1 MPYGFALISVIHFL
15 SMSDETGPGIAQITV
30 NVEEHGTFR
39 VAEGVNLREGLREQ
53 GLFIDGSCGDKGTCG
68 RCVVRVL
75 SGYPRATG
83 GPPGPSESGILG
95 PESIAAGDRLACRV
109 IVYGDLSIDIDAERI
124 LEIDKTGRW
133 KEVGGSPLAQFDSLY
148 LDGTGYGI
156 ALDLGTTSMA
166 AALYERD
173 TGRLVDIRTAANPQL
188 PWGEEII
195 SRLENAA
202 RDQGAAQSMVN
213 DFWKVVQDLVR
224 SLLRRSVISSGRVS
238 GIVAVANS
246 AIHHL
251 ALGID
256 AAPLLTPPFN
266 PSSLEPLSFDAGVAP
281 FNLPAGSGATIDF
294 LPLVGGFAG
303 SDCLAAILAA
313 RHKGD
318 STGAVID
325 VGTNTEIAVWR
336 DDQVVVATAPS
347 GPAFEGGHIRCG
359 MMAEEGAISSVE
371 LGERGVAFD
380 VIGDEAPRGIC
391 GTGIIDTVAGMVS
404 RQVVDSSGLVN
415 KGSHPALDDGRMI
428 LYRPTGVLLEPVD
441 IATIQKAKAAVAA
454 TLKTALN
461 VAGMIAE
468 DLQKVYLAGA
478 FGSRLN
484 VGNAVRIGL
493 LPELPPERIEHD
505 RYILAGNAAMAGAAM
520 VLLSSEAEKMV
531 EALARNITHLSVAD
545 DPDFQELF
553 LENLYFS

>member
-1 MPYGFALISVIHFL
+1 
-15 SMSDETGPGIAQITV
+15 MSDVTGQSSTHFTV
-30 NVEEHGTFR
+30 TVQNHGTFR
-39 VAEGVNLREGLREQ
+39 VTSGVNLREALREQ

-75 SGYPRATG
+75 SGDPQAVG
-83 GPPGPSESGILG
+83 GPPGPSERGILG
-95 PESIAAGDRLACRV
+95 PESVTAGDRLSCRV
-109 IVYGDLSIDIDAERI
+109 IVSGDLSIEVDTERI
-124 LEIDKTGRW
+124 LEVDKTGRW
-133 KEVGGSPLAQFDSLY
+133 KEVGGSPLAQFDSLN

-166 AALYERD
+166 AALYELG

-202 RDQGAAQSMVN
+202 RDQVAAESMAN
-213 DFWKVVQDLVR
+213 DLWKVVQDLVR
-224 SLLRRSVISSGRVS
+224 SLLRRSVVSSGRVS
-238 GIVAVANS
+238 AIVAVANS

-251 ALGID
+251 ALGVD
-256 AAPLLTPPFN
+256 TAPLLAPPFN
-266 PSSLEPLSFDAGVAP
+266 PSSLEPLSFDAGVDP
-281 FNLPAGSGATIDF
+281 FNLPAGRGATINF

-318 STGAVID
+318 SAGAVID

-336 DDQVVVATAPS
+336 DNKVVVATAPS

-359 MMAEEGAISSVE
+359 MRAEEGAIFSVE
-371 LGERGVAFD
+371 LGEKDVAFD
-380 VIGDEAPRGIC
+380 VIGDDAPRGIC

-404 RQVVDSSGLVN
+404 RQIVDNSGLVS

-461 VAGMIAE
+461 AAGMVAE
-468 DLQKVYLAGA
+468 DMQKVYLAGA

-484 VGNAVRIGL
+484 VENAVKIGL
-493 LPELPPERIEHD
+493 LPQLPHDRFTHD
-505 RYILAGNAAMAGAAM
+505 RYVLAGNAAMAGAAM
-520 VLLSSEAEKMV
+520 VLLSSEAREMV
-531 EALARNITHLSVAD
+531 EVLVRNITHLSVAD
-545 DPDFQELF
+545 DPEFEELF